1 LNVFLGTLPGRI
13 VDVVAG
19 AAAGSA
25 AVVAALGDPNA
36 EQGLKLIVSVHADWV
51 SHLCGGPAII
61 RHF

>member
-1 LNVFLGTLPGRI
+1 LGTLPGRI

-36 EQGLKLIVSVHADWV
+36 EQGLKLIVSVHADRFLIFV
-51 SHLCGGPAII
+51 ADPPSSAISE
-61 RHF
+61 